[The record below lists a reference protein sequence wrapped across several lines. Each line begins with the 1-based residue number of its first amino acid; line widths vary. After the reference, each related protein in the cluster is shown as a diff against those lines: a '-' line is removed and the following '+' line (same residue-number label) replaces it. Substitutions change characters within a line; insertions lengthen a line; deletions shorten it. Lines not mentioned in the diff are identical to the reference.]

1 MAIKVRPADTQSG
14 PTLMGRI
21 LPDLINNKVGYGS
34 LKKKNPKRV
43 QVFVIPGPD
52 PTRLNIKLSKTPYI
66 YKLKKPYFLSYST
79 LNPNP
84 FPTQLHSP
92 LPLSLTDRGSP
103 SSPSLTYSHSR
114 TQPQALTTITH
125 RRHHTISPSAS
136 SFVTVGLKF
145 ITSFFLSFFVFS
157 ELRSVFS
164 KCSSAKICYLH
175 QDLFFFFLGSL
186 LGA

>member
-1 MAIKVRPADTQSG
+1 
-14 PTLMGRI
+14 MGRI

-34 LKKKNPKRV
+34 LKKKKPEAG
-43 QVFVIPGPD
+43 PGFCHTRPRPD
-52 PTRLNIKLSKTPYI
+52 PFKYKITKNPLYI

-125 RRHHTISPSAS
+125 RRHHTISSSAS
-136 SFVTVGLKF
+136 SFVIAGLKF
-145 ITSFFLSFFVFS
+145 ITSFFLSFFVFF
-157 ELRSVFS
+157 ELRFVFS
-164 KCSSAKICYLH
+164 KCSSAKIYH
-175 QDLFFFFLGSL
+175 RQDLSFFFFF
-186 LGA
+186 

>member
-1 MAIKVRPADTQSG
+1 
-14 PTLMGRI
+14 MGRI

-43 QVFVIPGPD
+43 QVFVIPGLD
-52 PTRLNIKLSKTPYI
+52 PTRLNIKLPKTPYIYI

-84 FPTQLHSP
+84 FPTQPHSP

-125 RRHHTISPSAS
+125 RRHHTISSSAS
-136 SFVTVGLKF
+136 SFVIAGLKF
-145 ITSFFLSFFVFS
+145 ITSFFSLF
-157 ELRSVFS
+157 L
-164 KCSSAKICYLH
+164 CLLWALIC
-175 QDLFFFFLGSL
+175 L
-186 LGA
+186 LQV